1 MANEMQVFY
10 FHRGSFAAEI
20 FYLNGGLGRRSQQN
34 FMLLRWSMKQ
44 SNRPQPIPVLH
55 GISHFRLKPSDK
67 VNFVS
72 MAGNNHATSQRIK
85 Q

>member
-44 SNRPQPIPVLH
+44 AH
-55 GISHFRLKPSDK
+55 H
-67 VNFVS
+67 
-72 MAGNNHATSQRIK
+72 AGDGDDDDDGSYFTALVE
-85 Q
+85 

>member
-34 FMLLRWSMKQ
+34 FMLLRWSMKHPGGE
-44 SNRPQPIPVLH
+44 RIEVTML
-55 GISHFRLKPSDK
+55 RL
-67 VNFVS
+67 
-72 MAGNNHATSQRIK
+72 RWE
-85 Q
+85 